1 MIHGSKATDIP
12 ADNTDT
18 QLRKSLTVKPMTLI
32 SWLLFLIIT
41 LALGLRRFLFHAIV
55 YVIYLS
61 QLALIVRHLC
71 ASHGCAAQLTP
82 CVLMIHQ
89 VIWGGG
95 HKKKN
100 RNHQVF
106 PQESPPRGFTWLW
119 EHCYFLQQL
128 L

>member
-1 MIHGSKATDIP
+1 MIHGSQATDTP

-41 LALGLRRFLFHAIV
+41 LALGLRRFLFNTIA

-61 QLALIVRHLC
+61 PLALIARHLC

-89 VIWGGG
+89 VTVGAGGI
-95 HKKKN
+95 HKKN
-100 RNHQVF
+100 
-106 PQESPPRGFTWLW
+106 
-119 EHCYFLQQL
+119 
-128 L
+128 